1 MIARFKIRTTNVLII
16 NKIGVK
22 TEKKLYFLLNL
33 TYVILNTEVSKCH
46 SIPPFPMPAVNDK
59 KRVYLN

>member
-22 TEKKLYFLLNL
+22 TEKILYFLLNL
-33 TYVILNTEVSKCH
+33 TYVILKTEVSKCH
-46 SIPPFPMPAVNDK
+46 SIPPFPMSAVTDK
-59 KRVYLN
+59 VYLN